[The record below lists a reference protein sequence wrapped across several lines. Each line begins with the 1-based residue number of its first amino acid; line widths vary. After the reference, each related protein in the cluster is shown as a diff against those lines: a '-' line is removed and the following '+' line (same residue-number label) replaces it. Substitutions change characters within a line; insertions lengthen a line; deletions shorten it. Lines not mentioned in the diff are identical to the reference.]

1 MATTTVELQPLE
13 FDVVQSTDRQQHIL
27 DNSSEPQT
35 SNNEF
40 SSLPP
45 VDTGKEAW
53 LFLAACWG
61 VEAVTFG
68 TRFSMVN
75 LERSCS

>member
-13 FDVVQSTDRQQHIL
+13 SDVIGSTHRQQQVL

-35 SNNEF
+35 SSNEF

-68 TRFSMVN
+68 
-75 LERSCS
+75 E

>member
-1 MATTTVELQPLE
+1 MTTTSVELQRME
-13 FDVVQSTDRQQHIL
+13 SNAIENTDRQKQIL
-27 DNSSEPQT
+27 NDTSEPQT

-68 TRFSMVN
+68 KWN
-75 LERSCS
+75 PIP